1 MTQMIRT
8 REVLE
13 GPLTPE
19 MIAHRAAD
27 GWRLSAVEWSRPAN
41 YAPVEGVY
49 QTPFGLRIAAGGT
62 HLEEDPDEVEVL
74 LVILEGIALD
84 QRMGAIADDLN
95 RRGWRM
101 RDGSVWT
108 QSAVFDLL
116 PALIQF
122 SPKLFGRADWIERRK
137 SLRLDPCKRTE

>member
-1 MTQMIRT
+1 
-8 REVLE
+8 
-13 GPLTPE
+13 
-19 MIAHRAAD
+19 
-27 GWRLSAVEWSRPAN
+27 
-41 YAPVEGVY
+41 VY

-108 QSAVFDLL
+108 QSSVFDLL